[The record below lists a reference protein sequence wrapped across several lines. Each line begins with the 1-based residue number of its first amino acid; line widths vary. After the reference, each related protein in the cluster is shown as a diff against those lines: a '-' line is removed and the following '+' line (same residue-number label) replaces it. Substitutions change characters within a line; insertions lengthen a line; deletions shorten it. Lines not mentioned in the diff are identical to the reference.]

1 MKQWLQRWREYRCDH
16 DWRYDEAESAGPW
29 TGYIERC
36 AKCGALQQIP
46 Q

>member
-1 MKQWLQRWREYRCDH
+1 MKQWLQRWRERRCDH
-16 DWRYDEAESAGPW
+16 DWRYDEAESAGP

-36 AKCGALQQIP
+36 AKCGALQQVP